1 MTPAER
7 ARLAA
12 LAEAATPGP
21 WEAVHEHAGH
31 HVALVGDLSII
42 GSDAAES
49 SADNI
54 DAAFIAASRAAVP
67 ELLAALADAEAE
79 RDRLR
84 ERVKLA
90 EAWLE
95 AEDTAYRKHIDPD
108 RRAMREINSARE
120 AFRASKG
127 GE

>member
-12 LAEAATPGP
+12 LAAAATPGP
-21 WEAVHEHAGH
+21 WRADDQDHRTEVVSVNGAV
-31 HVALVGDLSII
+31 VADLRDHTQGD
-42 GSDAAES
+42 DAAL
-49 SADNI
+49 
-54 DAAFIAASRAAVP
+54 IAASRTAVP
-67 ELLAALADAEAE
+67 ELLAALDDAEAE

-84 ERVKLA
+84 KRVKLA

-95 AEDTAYRKHIDPD
+95 ADDERVLRHSKFCAWPSSEAASR
-108 RRAMREINSARE
+108 ARE

>member
-21 WEAVHEHAGH
+21 WRADDQDHRTEVVSVDGVV
-31 HVALVGDLSII
+31 VADLRDHTQGD
-42 GSDAAES
+42 
-49 SADNI
+49 

-67 ELLAALADAEAE
+67 ELLAALTDAEM
-79 RDRLR
+79 R
-84 ERVKLA
+84 A
-90 EAWLE
+90 EARLARLE
-95 AEDTAYRKHIDPD
+95 AVASTARVF
-108 RRAMREINSARE
+108 SAQVHRHAVGAYGE
-120 AFRASKG
+120 PHDDLDDALAALKG